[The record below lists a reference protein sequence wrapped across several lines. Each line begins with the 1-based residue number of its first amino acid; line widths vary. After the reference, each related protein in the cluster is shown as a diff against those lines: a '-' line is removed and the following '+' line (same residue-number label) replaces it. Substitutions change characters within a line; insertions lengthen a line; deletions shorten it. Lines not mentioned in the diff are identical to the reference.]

1 MTTGPK
7 RKLVAIMFTD
17 MVGYTSLMQS
27 DEEKARNL
35 VQKQRDLLKPL
46 VEKHDGTVL
55 QYVGDGT
62 FCMFNS
68 AIEAVNAAMEIQ
80 RSIASEKD
88 LMLRIGI
95 HIGDVVKDGD
105 EIYGDGVNIASRL
118 EPLAPP
124 GGVCITGEVAS
135 SIRNQAGIKFESLGE
150 KYLKNVDRPLE
161 VFALTGKG
169 LVVPESSEEKPQQP
183 IETQPLSDSP
193 ISTTNIKNGKKRM
206 YSIAGTFAAALII
219 WVVFR
224 GFSDSGVTE
233 VTADENSLAVLVIDN
248 LSDPEDPKKLTE
260 MIKELLITD
269 LSQSKTLR
277 VVGSQRLYDLAK
289 QFGSSNGSL
298 INRDNASKIAREARA
313 QWMLTGKLT
322 QLGEKM
328 VLTTQIENVK
338 DGKILDAQRADGTDL
353 FDIIDRLSSEIRDDL
368 GVFASVEELD
378 SPIEEMTTNSPE
390 AYKLYVDGLAAF
402 RDNKFVETERYLTQA
417 VDIDST
423 FSQALLYLSIAQG
436 WTTSDPTYI
445 KSKATAN
452 KLRRNS
458 KGLSRTE
465 SYLGDGLY
473 GIIYEDMEMALGA
486 SGKLIE
492 ESPDNKWGHYFRAEA
507 LFHDGDGDFIE
518 VLEPLE
524 KVLFLDPEF
533 KMAYI
538 HLFDVYRIEDLFD
551 RGIVLAN
558 QYNQKF
564 PNNFL
569 GYRALGQFYDGKNE
583 KTQARSNFEK
593 AVDLNPDNI
602 TTGFNYLEI
611 LISESDI
618 DAALS
623 LLDKMEKNES
633 YSSSF
638 ARIQNNYA
646 DVYTAMGQYENAY
659 KAYEQASVYSISE
672 WENGIILREE
682 AELDILLGKVTT
694 GIRNMSKS
702 IGLLENRGWEFET
715 LIEMNATLISH
726 GEFEFAL
733 SLTDSMDSYLESAE
747 RKITQGFFKGFIQLK
762 TGKTELAIRIADDLQ
777 NIILNEDR
785 KIRNKFFLN
794 LLNAKI
800 YAIGGDYQKAIDEYK
815 HIPEDNALK
824 FKSELLRKLKRYEEA
839 LEVTEQMQTP
849 GRFLYLTDFPLAYY
863 HRGLIYEDMGNAE
876 LAIKNYDSLLDLWK
890 DGDKKL
896 PIRLDAQKRLSNLKK
911 NM

>member
-7 RKLVAIMFTD
+7 RKLVAIMFID

-80 RSIASEKD
+80 RSVSSEKD

-135 SIRNQAGIKFESLGE
+135 SVRNQAGITFKSIGE
-150 KYLKNVDRPLE
+150 QYLKNVDHPLE

-169 LVVPESSEEKPQQP
+169 LVVPELQKVQSSSAPSP
-183 IETQPLSDSP
+183 TAETTGQEAPKS
-193 ISTTNIKNGKKRM
+193 KR
-206 YSIAGTFAAALII
+206 SLFSGVGAVVAVALIWFI
-219 WVVFR
+219 FQL
-224 GFSDSGVTE
+224 FYNSGVTE

-248 LSDPEDPKKLTE
+248 LSEPEDPQKLTE

-277 VVGSQRLYDLAK
+277 IVGSQRLYDLAK
-289 QFGSSNGSL
+289 QYGSGDGSL

-313 QWMLTGKLT
+313 QWMLTGRLAI
-322 QLGEKM
+322 LGEKM

-353 FDIIDRLSSEIRDDL
+353 FDIIDQLSREIRDDL
-368 GVFASVEELD
+368 GVFASTEESD
-378 SPIEEMTTNSPE
+378 SPVEEMTTNSPE

-402 RDNKFVETERYLTQA
+402 RENNFAESELFLTRAVE
-417 VDIDST
+417 IDST
-423 FSQALLYLSIAQG
+423 FSQALLYLAMSQG
-436 WTTSDPTYI
+436 WTESSPYR
-445 KSKATAN
+445 KARAN
-452 KLRRNS
+452 LTILKRNS
-458 KGLSRTE
+458 KGLNREDT
-465 SYLGDGLY
+465 YIVDALY
-473 GIIYEDMEMALGA
+473 GIVFNDLELTLSTTG
-486 SGKLIE
+486 SLLK

-507 LFHDGDGDFIE
+507 LFHDGDGDYLE

-524 KVLFLDPEF
+524 NVLYLDPEF

-538 HLFDVYRIEDLFD
+538 HIFDVYNIEQLYD
-551 RGIVLAN
+551 RGIFLAN

-564 PNNFL
+564 PDSYS
-569 GYRALGQFYDGKNE
+569 GYYALGRFYNGNNESALARINYE
-583 KTQARSNFEK
+583 KTIE
-593 AVDLNPDNI
+593 LNPDYI
-602 TTGFNYLEI
+602 TAGFNYLEF
-611 LISESDI
+611 LMSERDI
-618 DAALS
+618 DEALK
-623 LLDKMEKNES
+623 LLGKMEKNES
-633 YSSSF
+633 YSNSLTRVRSHY
-638 ARIQNNYA
+638 AR
-646 DVYTAMGQYENAY
+646 VYTVSGQYD
-659 KAYEQASVYSISE
+659 KAYEAYEKSSAFASTDFQKGM
-672 WENGIILREE
+672 NLREQ

-694 GIRNMSKS
+694 GIRNMLKSMDLLTDRGINFTILSKMVS
-702 IGLLENRGWEFET
+702 T
-715 LIEMNATLISH
+715 LTVHSEY
-726 GEFEFAL
+726 EFAL
-733 SLTDSMDSYLESAE
+733 SLTDSLDSYLQSAE
-747 RKITQGFFKGFIQLK
+747 WKITHGYLKGLIYLRS
-762 TGKTELAIRIADDLQ
+762 GKTESAINIAADMQ
-777 NIILNEDR
+777 NLILDENR
-785 KIRNKFFLN
+785 KIRNKHFLN
-794 LLNAKI
+794 SLNAEI
-800 YAIGGDYQKAIDEYK
+800 HAAAGDYQSALDEYK
-815 HIPEDNALK
+815 HIPVNEGFLL
-824 FKSELLRKLKRYEEA
+824 KSELLRKLGRYEEA
-839 LEVTEQMQTP
+839 LDVTIQMQKP
-849 GRFLYLTDFPLAYY
+849 ERFEYFFEFPLSYY
-863 HRGLIYEDMGNAE
+863 QRGLIYEDMGNAE

-890 DGDKKL
+890 DGDKNL
-896 PIRLDAQKRLSNLKK
+896 PIRLDALKRLSDLKK